1 LIRLIF
7 LRTGS
12 PNKKQEGGM
21 AELQTLRRKDI
32 LGLEEMS
39 AEEITLI
46 LDTARSMREIM
57 QRKIKKV
64 PTLRGRSV
72 LNLFYEPSTRTKASF
87 ELAQKYMSAD
97 SVSVAGT
104 SSSLVKGE
112 TLKDTVRNVEVMGV
126 ECVIMRHPV
135 SGSAQYLARN
145 IEASVINAGD
155 GMHEHPTQGLLDM
168 FTILEKKGR
177 LEKLKVVIVGDI
189 RHSRVARSNMWGLRK
204 MGADVVV
211 CGPPTLMPPDLNV
224 FGVTY
229 HNRLEEAVESADVVM
244 ALRLQKERQEA
255 GLFPSLREYAKIY
268 GLTEERIQGA
278 REDVLIMHPGPMNRG
293 VEISS
298 ELADG
303 RRSVVLEQVTGG
315 VAVRM
320 ALLYLLLG
328 GVKEE

>member
-1 LIRLIF
+1 
-7 LRTGS
+7 
-12 PNKKQEGGM
+12 M
-21 AELQTLRRKDI
+21 QTLRRKDI

-46 LDTARSMREIM
+46 LETARSMREIM

-64 PTLRGRSV
+64 PTLRGRSI

-97 SVSVAGT
+97 SVSVAGA
-104 SSSLVKGE
+104 SSSLTKGE

-135 SGSAQYLARN
+135 SGSAYYLAHN
-145 IEASVINAGD
+145 VEASVINAGD

-168 FTILEKKGR
+168 FTIWEKKGR
-177 LEKLKVVIVGDI
+177 LEKLKVTIVGDI
-189 RHSRVARSNMWGLRK
+189 RHSRVARSNIWGLKK
-204 MGADVVV
+204 MGAEVVV
-211 CGPPTLMPPDLNV
+211 AGPPTLMPPDLEV
-224 FGVTY
+224 FGINFCSNV
-229 HNRLEEAVESADVVM
+229 EDAVEDADVVM
-244 ALRLQKERQEA
+244 ALRLQKERQES
-255 GLFPSLREYAKIY
+255 GLFPSLREYAELY
-268 GLTEERIQGA
+268 GLNTQRLKKA
-278 REDVLIMHPGPMNRG
+278 KEDALIMHPGPMNRG
-293 VEISS
+293 IEITS

-303 RRSVVLEQVTGG
+303 PNSVVLEQVTGG

-328 GVKEE
+328 GTKEE

>member
-1 LIRLIF
+1 
-7 LRTGS
+7 
-12 PNKKQEGGM
+12 
-21 AELQTLRRKDI
+21 LQTLRRKDI

-112 TLKDTVRNVEVMGV
+112 TLKDTVRNVEVMGI

-135 SGSAQYLARN
+135 SGSTAYLARN

-168 FTILEKKGR
+168 FTMLDKKGR
-177 LEKLKVVIVGDI
+177 LENLKVVIVGDI
-189 RHSRVARSNMWGLRK
+189 RHSRVARSNIWGLQK
-204 MGADVVV
+204 MGAKVTVS
-211 CGPPTLMPPDLNV
+211 GPRTLMPVDLQV
-224 FGVTY
+224 FGVEYTPF
-229 HNRLEEAVESADVVM
+229 LEEAVEEADVIM
-244 ALRLQKERQEA
+244 ALRLQKERQEG
-255 GLFPSLREYAKIY
+255 GLFPSLREYSELY
-268 GLTEERIQGA
+268 GLTTNRIAGA
-278 REDVLIMHPGPMNRG
+278 KEDVLIMHPGPMNRG

-298 ELADG
+298 EIADSP
-303 RRSVVLEQVTGG
+303 RSVILEQVTSG

-328 GVKEE
+328 GTKEE

>member
-1 LIRLIF
+1 
-7 LRTGS
+7 
-12 PNKKQEGGM
+12 M
-21 AELQTLRRKDI
+21 QTLRRKDI

-46 LDTARSMREIM
+46 LETARSMREIM

-112 TLKDTVRNVEVMGV
+112 TLKDTVRNVEVMGI

-135 SGSAQYLARN
+135 SGSASYLARN
-145 IEASVINAGD
+145 LEANVINAGD

-168 FTILEKKGR
+168 FTILDKKGR
-177 LEKLKVVIVGDI
+177 LEKLKVTIVGDI
-189 RHSRVARSNMWGLRK
+189 RHSRVARSNIWGLKK
-204 MGADVVV
+204 MGAEVVV
-211 CGPPTLMPPDLNV
+211 SGPPTLMPPDMEDFEIRFEPSLDDAIE
-224 FGVTY
+224 G
-229 HNRLEEAVESADVVM
+229 ADVVM
-244 ALRLQKERQEA
+244 ALRLQKERQEG
-255 GLFPSLREYAKIY
+255 GLFPTLREYAELY
-268 GLTEERIQGA
+268 GLNSRRVEKTN
-278 REDVLIMHPGPMNRG
+278 EDALIMHPGPINRG
-293 VEISS
+293 IEISS

-303 RRSVVLEQVTGG
+303 PRSVVLDQVTSG

-320 ALLYLLLG
+320 AILYLLLG
-328 GVKEE
+328 GTKEE

>member
-1 LIRLIF
+1 
-7 LRTGS
+7 
-12 PNKKQEGGM
+12 M

-135 SGSAQYLARN
+135 SGSAQYLASN

>member
-1 LIRLIF
+1 
-7 LRTGS
+7 
-12 PNKKQEGGM
+12 M
-21 AELQTLRRKDI
+21 QTLRRKDI

-112 TLKDTVRNVEVMGV
+112 TLKDTVRNVEVMGI

-135 SGSAQYLARN
+135 SGSTAYLARN
-145 IEASVINAGD
+145 VEASVVNAGD

-168 FTILEKKGR
+168 FTMLDKKGR
-177 LEKLKVVIVGDI
+177 LENLKVVIVGDI
-189 RHSRVARSNMWGLRK
+189 RHSRVARSNIWGLQK
-204 MGADVVV
+204 MGAKVVV
-211 CGPPTLMPPDLNV
+211 SGPRTLMPFDLDI
-224 FGVTY
+224 FGVEY
-229 HNRLEEAVESADVVM
+229 VPFLEEAVEDADVVM
-244 ALRLQKERQEA
+244 ALRLQKERQEG
-255 GLFPSLREYAKIY
+255 GLFPSLREYSELY
-268 GLTEERIQGA
+268 GLTTGRIA
-278 REDVLIMHPGPMNRG
+278 RAKDDVLIMHPGPMNRG

-298 ELADG
+298 EIADG
-303 RRSVVLEQVTGG
+303 PRSVILEQVTSG

-328 GVKEE
+328 GTKEE

>member
-1 LIRLIF
+1 M
-7 LRTGS
+7 
-12 PNKKQEGGM
+12 Q
-21 AELQTLRRKDI
+21 ALRRKDI
-32 LGLEEMS
+32 LSLEEMS

-46 LDTARSMREIM
+46 LETARSMREIM

-64 PTLRGRSV
+64 PTLRGRPI

-135 SGSAQYLARN
+135 SGSSQYLARN
-145 IEASVINAGD
+145 VEASVINAGD

-177 LEKLKVVIVGDI
+177 LEELKVVIVGDI
-189 RHSRVARSNMWGLRK
+189 RHSRVARSNIWGLRK
-204 MGADVVV
+204 MGAEVVV
-211 CGPPTLMPPDLNV
+211 AGPPTLMPPDIDAL
-224 FGVTY
+224 GVKAFTKI
-229 HNRLEEAVESADVVM
+229 EEAVENADVIM
-244 ALRLQKERQEA
+244 ALRLQKERQES
-255 GLFPSLREYAKIY
+255 GLFPSLREYAELY
-268 GLTEERIQGA
+268 GLTEPLIVRA
-278 REDVLIMHPGPMNRG
+278 KEDVLIMHPGPINRG
-293 VEISS
+293 IEISS
-298 ELADG
+298 DLADG
-303 RRSVVLEQVTGG
+303 PHSVVLEQVTGG

>member
-1 LIRLIF
+1 
-7 LRTGS
+7 
-12 PNKKQEGGM
+12 M
-21 AELQTLRRKDI
+21 QTLRRKDI

-46 LDTARSMREIM
+46 LETARSMREIM
-57 QRKIKKV
+57 KRKIKKV

-112 TLKDTVRNVEVMGV
+112 TLKDTVRNVEVMGI

-135 SGSAQYLARN
+135 SGSSHYLAHN
-145 IEASVINAGD
+145 VEASVINAGD

-168 FTILEKKGR
+168 FTILDKKGR
-177 LEKLKVVIVGDI
+177 LEELKVVIVGDI
-189 RHSRVARSNMWGLRK
+189 RHSRVARSNLWGLQK
-204 MGADVVV
+204 MGAEVVV
-211 CGPPTLMPPDLNV
+211 AGPTTLMPPDLTA
-224 FGVTY
+224 FGVKAFS
-229 HNRLEEAVESADVVM
+229 NIEEAVENADVVM
-244 ALRLQKERQEA
+244 ALRLQKERQEG
-255 GLFPSLREYAKIY
+255 GLFPSLREYSELY
-268 GLTEERIQGA
+268 GLTPQRIRGA
-278 REDVLIMHPGPMNRG
+278 KEDVLIMHPGPMNRG

-303 RRSVVLEQVTGG
+303 PHSIILEQVTSG

-328 GVKEE
+328 GTKEE